1 MVLFIYCN
9 MDTKHKIFFVG
20 IGGISMSGLALYLS
34 KNGYDVSGSDIS
46 ENEQVKM
53 LKSHGIKVFLGHN
66 KTNVEGSELVVVN
79 SAIDEHN
86 PELTRAKILG
96 LKIISRSEL
105 LRLVSREHEHVVAV
119 AGTHG
124 KTTTSA
130 MIGEIFCL
138 AGLAPTIH
146 IGGVSKNLGTNF
158 LIGEK
163 QYFITEACEYK
174 DNFLSL
180 NPEVGV
186 VLNVDDDHLDYFK
199 TKQNLKRSFEKFV
212 FQSDFSVV
220 YDGFLQK
227 NSKKTE
233 KIVQIGENSQ
243 YCWADNI
250 EIEANKKYA
259 FDAIFCGEYV
269 GRIHLGVFHK
279 HNVTDALFA
288 VAVAKYYGISNQ
300 IIVRALENFAGV
312 RRRFEE
318 IGWSGGVR
326 VVIDYAHHPK
336 EISSTMTSAKDITK
350 GRLLVVFQPHTYS
363 RTKKLFNEFVSC
375 FDLADK
381 LYIFR
386 TYPARENYDKKYNAR
401 TLSKEISKHKKCLY
415 FSSFKKMKASI
426 QKDIKEG
433 DMLLVLGAGDID
445 HFANYFLE

>member
-1 MVLFIYCN
+1 

-53 LKSHGIKVFLGHN
+53 LKNHGIKVFLGHN
-66 KTNVEGSELVVVN
+66 KTNVEGSELVVFN

-86 PELTRAKILG
+86 PELTRAKNLG

-199 TKQNLKRSFEKFV
+199 TKQNLKRSFERFA
-212 FQSDFSVV
+212 FQSDFSIV

-250 EIEANKKYA
+250 EIEANKKYG

-350 GRLLVVFQPHTYS
+350 GRLFVVFQPHTYS

>member
-1 MVLFIYCN
+1 
-9 MDTKHKIFFVG
+9 
-20 IGGISMSGLALYLS
+20 MSGLALYLS

-96 LKIISRSEL
+96 LKIIYRSEL
-105 LRLVSREHEHVVAV
+105 LRLVSREHEHIVAV

-158 LIGEK
+158 LIGER

-350 GRLLVVFQPHTYS
+350 GRLFVVFQPHTYS

-445 HFANYFLE
+445 RFANYFLE

>member
-1 MVLFIYCN
+1 
-9 MDTKHKIFFVG
+9 
-20 IGGISMSGLALYLS
+20 MSGLALYLS

-66 KTNVEGSELVVVN
+66 KTNVEGSELVVFN

-86 PELTRAKILG
+86 PELTRAKNLG

-174 DNFLSL
+174 DNFLAL

-212 FQSDFSVV
+212 FQSDFSIV

-243 YCWADNI
+243 YCWVDNI

-318 IGWSGGVR
+318 IGWNGGVR

-350 GRLLVVFQPHTYS
+350 GRLFVVFQPHTYS

-381 LYIFR
+381 LYMFR

-401 TLSKEISKHKKCLY
+401 TLSREISKHKKCLY

-433 DMLLVLGAGDID
+433 DMLLVLGAGDVD
-445 HFANYFLE
+445 RFANYFLE

>member
-1 MVLFIYCN
+1 
-9 MDTKHKIFFVG
+9 
-20 IGGISMSGLALYLS
+20 MSGLALYLS

-66 KTNVEGSELVVVN
+66 KTNVEGSELVVFN

-158 LIGEK
+158 LIGER

-199 TKQNLKRSFEKFV
+199 TKQNLKHSFEKFV
-212 FQSDFSVV
+212 FQSDFSIV

-288 VAVAKYYGISNQ
+288 VAVAKCYGISNQ

-350 GRLLVVFQPHTYS
+350 GRLFVVFQPHTYS

>member
-1 MVLFIYCN
+1 

-66 KTNVEGSELVVVN
+66 KTNVEGSELVVFN

-158 LIGEK
+158 LIGER

-199 TKQNLKRSFEKFV
+199 TKQNLKHSFEKFV
-212 FQSDFSVV
+212 FQSDFSIV

-288 VAVAKYYGISNQ
+288 VAVAKCYGISNQ

-350 GRLLVVFQPHTYS
+350 GRLFVVFQPHTYS

>member
-1 MVLFIYCN
+1 
-9 MDTKHKIFFVG
+9 
-20 IGGISMSGLALYLS
+20 MSGLALYLS

-66 KTNVEGSELVVVN
+66 KTNVEGSELVVFN

-86 PELTRAKILG
+86 PELTRAKNLG

-212 FQSDFSVV
+212 FQSDFSIV

-243 YCWADNI
+243 YCWVDNI

-350 GRLLVVFQPHTYS
+350 GRLFVVFQPHTYS